1 MIASCYLYRSGWLQK
16 SDNFLMVKY
25 CVCTLAINVDIF
37 HHQFYFR
44 EVQYVC
50 DTQTT
55 ECQID
60 HHPSQGE

>member
-1 MIASCYLYRSGWLQK
+1 
-16 SDNFLMVKY
+16 MVKY